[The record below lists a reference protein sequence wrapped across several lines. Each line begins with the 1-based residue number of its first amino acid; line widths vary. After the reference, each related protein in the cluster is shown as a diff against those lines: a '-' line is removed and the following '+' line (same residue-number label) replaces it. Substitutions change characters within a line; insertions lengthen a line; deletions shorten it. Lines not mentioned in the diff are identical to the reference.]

1 MYDYLKIM
9 KCLPLYTFFFCNII
23 WSIHCS
29 TSKSRETFCKYLVYI

>member
-9 KCLPLYTFFFCNII
+9 KYLSLYTFFFFQYNMVGF
-23 WSIHCS
+23 CS